1 MKQKIIP
8 AVIFLAVAAVVVF
21 AITQIAN
28 KSGSNSANASN
39 SDTTTT
45 ATTTIPVASF
55 TLAEVARHA
64 SATDCWTTV
73 NGNVYNLTPFVSRHP
88 GGVGAISQICGVD
101 GTAAFTDQHGGQRK
115 PEKELAGLEIG
126 NLKK

>member
-8 AVIFLAVAAVVVF
+8 AVIFLVVAGVVILI
-21 AITQIAN
+21 ITQIA
-28 KSGSNSANASN
+28 KKNAPN
-39 SDTTTT
+39 PTNPDTTAT
-45 ATTTIPVASF
+45 ATTTIPATSF
-55 TLAEVARHA
+55 TFAEVAKHA
-64 SATDCWTTV
+64 TAADCWTTV
-73 NGNVYNLTPFVSRHP
+73 NGNVYNLTPFVSKHP

-126 NLKK
+126 TLKK